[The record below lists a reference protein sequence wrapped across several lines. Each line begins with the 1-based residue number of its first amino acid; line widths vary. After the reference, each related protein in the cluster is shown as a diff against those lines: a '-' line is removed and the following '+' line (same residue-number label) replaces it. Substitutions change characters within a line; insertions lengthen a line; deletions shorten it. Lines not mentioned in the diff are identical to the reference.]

1 MKKLINVPIG
11 AAMALVLAGP
21 AMAQDTSAGD
31 TSAGDTSGSDSGGR
45 NWTGPYV
52 GGSIGLGRSDH
63 KSGETLRFDTDGDGN
78 FDNNVTSGGTDIFT
92 GYCSGRAASG
102 VAADGCAKD
111 RTGTDWA
118 GHVGYDMQFGS
129 IVAGLVAEGGIAD
142 ISDSVTGFTG
152 EPADYTLSR
161 RLKENAALR
170 ARLGYAF
177 GDTLLY
183 ATGGGAYGK
192 INNRF
197 NSRFNTSNAFADT
210 GDGDAWG
217 WTAGGGVE
225 QRIAD
230 NFSIGLLYKY
240 TSLNPDDYNVAVT
253 QGTAPATGPFTNPAT
268 TSGQTLIERGSDK
281 FNYHTGKVTASLR
294 F

>member
-1 MKKLINVPIG
+1 MKKLVNVPIG
-11 AAMALVLAGP
+11 AALALVLSGP
-21 AMAQDTSAGD
+21 VMAQDTAGAD
-31 TSAGDTSGSDSGGR
+31 AGTGGD
-45 NWTGPYV
+45 WTGPYV

-63 KSGETLRFDTDGDGN
+63 KSGETLRFDTDGDGT
-78 FDNNVTSGGTDIFT
+78 FDDTVTSGGTDIFT

-142 ISDSVTGFTG
+142 ISDSVTGFTS
-152 EPADYTLSR
+152 EPADYTLTR
-161 RLKENAALR
+161 RLRENAALR

-192 INNRF
+192 IDNRF
-197 NSRFNTSNAFADT
+197 NSRSNTSNAFADT
-210 GDGDAWG
+210 GDSDAWG
-217 WTAGGGVE
+217 WVAGGGVE

-230 NFSIGLLYKY
+230 NFSVGLLYKY
-240 TSLNPDDYNVAVT
+240 TALNPEDYNVAVT
-253 QGTAPATGPFTNPAT
+253 QGTAPATGPFTNPTT

-281 FNYHTGKVTASLR
+281 FNYHTAKVTASLR